1 MNMREMIPI
10 EVKTQTRTLKLSI
23 IEDDKIIQT
32 NLMRYLVLSGDIEIS
47 ISAFSVEE
55 YFEKLKEYPSITS
68 DILLLDI
75 GLPGMSGLDAI
86 VPILEQNSSLS
97 IIILTTFEDESMIL
111 KAMCSGAVAYI
122 SKKTS
127 LKKIEEA
134 IRIVANGGS
143 YMSPNIARDIFN
155 YMVKSKDN
163 KSDKLLSSRQKEVL
177 EKLVEGLSYTQI
189 GKALFISPETV
200 RTHIKNIYKA
210 LHVNNKV
217 EAIKKYLNSD
227 LYGSK

>member
-1 MNMREMIPI
+1 MIPLENPTNTSQI
-10 EVKTQTRTLKLSI
+10 KLGI
-23 IEDDKIIQT
+23 IEDDKVIQT
-32 NLMRYLVLSGDIEIS
+32 NLMRYLELSGQIKIS
-47 ISAFSVEE
+47 VSAFSVEE
-55 YFEKLKEYPSITS
+55 YFSKIQENPTIQS
-68 DILLLDI
+68 DVLLLDI
-75 GLPGMSGLDAI
+75 GLPGMSGLEAI
-86 VPILEQNSSLS
+86 EPILKQNEGLS
-97 IIILTTFEDESMIL
+97 IIILTTFEDESMNL

-155 YMVKSKDN
+155 YMVKSKEN
-163 KSDKLLSSRQKEVL
+163 TSDKLLSKRQKEVL

-217 EAIKKYLNSD
+217 EAIKKYLSSD

>member
-1 MNMREMIPI
+1 MIPLENPTNTSQI
-10 EVKTQTRTLKLSI
+10 KLGI
-23 IEDDKIIQT
+23 IEDDKVIQT
-32 NLMRYLVLSGDIEIS
+32 NLMRYLELSGQIKIS
-47 ISAFSVEE
+47 VSAFSVEE
-55 YFEKLKEYPSITS
+55 YFSKIQENPTIQS
-68 DILLLDI
+68 DVLLLDI
-75 GLPGMSGLDAI
+75 GLPGMSGLEAI
-86 VPILEQNSSLS
+86 EPILKQNEGLS

-155 YMVKSKDN
+155 YMVKSKEN
-163 KSDKLLSSRQKEVL
+163 TSDKLLSKRQKEVL

-217 EAIKKYLNSD
+217 EAIKKYLSSD

>member
-1 MNMREMIPI
+1 MIPLENPNNTSQI
-10 EVKTQTRTLKLSI
+10 KLGI
-23 IEDDKIIQT
+23 IEDDKVIQT
-32 NLMRYLVLSGDIEIS
+32 NLMRYLELSGQIKIS
-47 ISAFSVEE
+47 VSAFSVEE
-55 YFEKLKEYPSITS
+55 YFSKIQENPTIQS
-68 DILLLDI
+68 DVLLLDI
-75 GLPGMSGLDAI
+75 GLPGMSGLEAI
-86 VPILEQNSSLS
+86 EPILKQNEGLS

-155 YMVKSKDN
+155 YMVKSKEN
-163 KSDKLLSSRQKEVL
+163 TSDKLLSKRQKEVL

-217 EAIKKYLNSD
+217 EAIKKYLSSD
-227 LYGSK
+227 LYGTK

>member
-1 MNMREMIPI
+1 MIPLENPNNTSQI
-10 EVKTQTRTLKLSI
+10 KLGI
-23 IEDDKIIQT
+23 IEDDKVIQT
-32 NLMRYLVLSGDIEIS
+32 NLMRYLELSGQIKIS
-47 ISAFSVEE
+47 VSAFSVEE
-55 YFEKLKEYPSITS
+55 YFSKIQENPTIQS
-68 DILLLDI
+68 DVLLLDI
-75 GLPGMSGLDAI
+75 GLPGMSGLEAI
-86 VPILEQNSSLS
+86 EPILKQNEGLS

-155 YMVKSKDN
+155 YMVKSKEN
-163 KSDKLLSSRQKEVL
+163 TSDKLLSKRQKEVL

-217 EAIKKYLNSD
+217 EAIKKYLSSD

>member
-1 MNMREMIPI
+1 MIPLDNSKQEKQI
-10 EVKTQTRTLKLSI
+10 NLAI
-23 IEDDKIIQT
+23 IEDDKVIHT
-32 NLMRYLVLSGDIEIS
+32 NLIRFLQLSDNIDIS
-47 ISAFSVEE
+47 TSAYSVEE
-55 YFEKLKEYPSITS
+55 YFKNLETNPSLHS

-86 VPILEQNSSLS
+86 VPLLQRTPNLS
-97 IIILTTFEDESMIL
+97 IIMLTTYEEESMIL

-127 LKKIEEA
+127 LKNITEA
-134 IRIVANGGS
+134 IQIVANGGS

-155 YMVKSKDN
+155 YMVKTKEKPSN
-163 KSDKLLSSRQKEVL
+163 PLLSDRQMQVL

-189 GKALFISPETV
+189 GKELFISPETV

-227 LYGSK
+227 LYGSGRS

>member
-1 MNMREMIPI
+1 MIPLENPTNTSQI
-10 EVKTQTRTLKLSI
+10 KLGI
-23 IEDDKIIQT
+23 IEDDKVIQT
-32 NLMRYLVLSGDIEIS
+32 NLMRYLELSGQIKIS
-47 ISAFSVEE
+47 VSAFSVEE
-55 YFEKLKEYPSITS
+55 YFSKIQENLTLQS
-68 DILLLDI
+68 DVLLLDI

-86 VPILEQNSSLS
+86 EPILKQNEGLS

-134 IRIVANGGS
+134 IKIVANGGS

-155 YMVKSKDN
+155 YMVKSKEN
-163 KSDKLLSSRQKEVL
+163 TSDKLLSKRQKEVL

-217 EAIKKYLNSD
+217 EAIKKYLSSD

>member
-1 MNMREMIPI
+1 MIPLENPTNTSQI
-10 EVKTQTRTLKLSI
+10 KLGI
-23 IEDDKIIQT
+23 IEDDKVIQT
-32 NLMRYLVLSGDIEIS
+32 NLMRYLELSGQIKIS
-47 ISAFSVEE
+47 VSAFSVEE
-55 YFEKLKEYPSITS
+55 YFSKIQENPTIQS
-68 DILLLDI
+68 DVLLLDI
-75 GLPGMSGLDAI
+75 GLPGMSGLEAI
-86 VPILEQNSSLS
+86 EPILKQNEGLS

-155 YMVKSKDN
+155 YMVKSKEN
-163 KSDKLLSSRQKEVL
+163 TSDKLLSKRQKEVL

-217 EAIKKYLNSD
+217 EAIKKYLSSD
-227 LYGSK
+227 LYGSQ

>member
-1 MNMREMIPI
+1 MIPLDNSKQEKQI
-10 EVKTQTRTLKLSI
+10 NLAI
-23 IEDDKIIQT
+23 IEDDKVIHT
-32 NLMRYLVLSGDIEIS
+32 NLIRFLQLSDNIDIS
-47 ISAFSVEE
+47 TSAYSVEE
-55 YFEKLKEYPSITS
+55 YFENLETNPSLHS

-86 VPILEQNSSLS
+86 VPLLQRTPNLS
-97 IIILTTFEDESMIL
+97 IIMLTTYEEESMIL

-127 LKKIEEA
+127 LKNITEA
-134 IRIVANGGS
+134 IQIVANGGS

-155 YMVKSKDN
+155 YMVKTKEKPSN
-163 KSDKLLSSRQKEVL
+163 PLLSDRQMQVL

-189 GKALFISPETV
+189 GKELFISPETV

-227 LYGSK
+227 LYGSGRS